1 MTDSRPSSEGGRR
14 PSPRLLQRSEAGAS
28 ATSQC
33 LRHRLIAHIDAD
45 AFFASVEQGFNPLL
59 RGKPVIVGGTEN
71 QRGVVHTASYE
82 ARARGVRTGMPLVRA
97 KERCPE
103 AVFLKGNFQHYQA
116 ASLVLQEIY
125 LRFTPQVE
133 FTSLDDAY
141 LDLTG
146 TRHLWLG
153 EGEDRFATPEALAR
167 HIQQQVEK
175 ALHITVSI
183 GLASNK
189 VVARIAS
196 GLKKPRGIVYIPPGR
211 ERDFLA
217 PLPVDELPGVGRAA
231 KERLTGLG
239 IFTIGALA
247 HLPRLIVEDLFGA
260 NGKKL
265 WALANGLDPRPVRQR
280 ILPGQISRETT
291 FEEDTTR
298 HEVVLAT
305 LQYLTER
312 IGAKLRQDG
321 WLARRVAVKIRYS
334 DFTQHQMAH
343 TLAEPTDNA
352 SELFA
357 EVLKLVERFPFRRL
371 RIRHVGVQV
380 SQIQW
385 RNLQGQ
391 LFSQEDRLDSLDEA
405 IDRIRQ
411 KFGFTAILPADTLRL
426 RKKYRMEKSGY
437 VLHSPALTR

>member
-1 MTDSRPSSEGGRR
+1 MRHPRRTPNKNPFPSLPLSDRPT
-14 PSPRLLQRSEAGAS
+14 P
-28 ATSQC
+28 
-33 LRHRLIAHIDAD
+33 LITHIDAD

-59 RGKPVIVGGTEN
+59 RGKPVIVGGKEN

-82 ARARGVRTGMPLVRA
+82 ARARGVHTGMPLARA
-97 KERCPE
+97 REICPE

-125 LRFTPQVE
+125 LQYTPQVE

-146 TRHLWLG
+146 SRHLFLG
-153 EGEDRFATPEALAR
+153 EGEGRFAGPEALAR
-167 HIQQQVEK
+167 RIQQQVEE

-183 GLASNK
+183 GMASNK

-196 GLKKPRGIVYIPPGR
+196 GLKKPRGVVYVPAGE

-217 PLPVDELPGVGRAA
+217 PLPVDELPGVGRVA
-231 KERLTGLG
+231 KEILTDLG
-239 IFTIGALA
+239 IFTIGQLA
-247 HLPRLIVEDLFGA
+247 GLPKLVVEDLFGA
-260 NGKKL
+260 NGAKM
-265 WALANGLDPRPVRQR
+265 WELANGRDPRPVRQR

-291 FEEDTTR
+291 FEEDTTER
-298 HEVVLAT
+298 EVVLAT

-312 IGAKLRQDG
+312 IGAKLRQGG

-352 SELFA
+352 AELFA
-357 EVLKLVERFPFRRL
+357 EVQRLVTRIPFRRL

-380 SQIQW
+380 SQIEW
-385 RNLQGQ
+385 RNLQLQ
-391 LFSQEDRLDSLDEA
+391 LFSQEDRLESLDEA
-405 IDRIRQ
+405 IDQIRE
-411 KFGFTAILPADTLRL
+411 KFGFTAILPADTLEL